1 MTRSPEGAEPGA
13 GTRRP
18 KLLDSVREAIRIR
31 HYSVRTENTYVGWI
45 RRFILFHNKRHPN
58 EMGAD
63 EVTRFLTNLAVK
75 GRVSASTQNQ
85 ALAALL
91 FLYKEQPSQ
100 KQVFYISEM
109 PH

>member
-1 MTRSPEGAEPGA
+1 VAISPEGAEPATGA
-13 GTRRP
+13 RRP

-58 EMGAD
+58 AMGAD

-91 FLYKEQPSQ
+91 FLYKEVLCQDIGWL
-100 KQVFYISEM
+100 KDVV
-109 PH
+109 

>member
-1 MTRSPEGAEPGA
+1 MTRSPEGAEPGPGA
-13 GTRRP
+13 RRP

-45 RRFILFHNKRHPN
+45 RRFILFHNKRYPN

-75 GRVSASTQNQ
+75 GRVSAST
-85 ALAALL
+85 
-91 FLYKEQPSQ
+91 
-100 KQVFYISEM
+100 
-109 PH
+109 